1 MLNFQKVIHT
11 FDFDNYLVY
20 LVFHSMYFLPF
31 ELFNSGGCIYPFFEC
46 VKTNVAALMHS
57 LEIKLLFFYHF
68 AELTN
73 DFRVD
78 MKKKPS
84 LDDSA
89 EPLLNL
95 YD

>member
-57 LEIKLLFFYHF
+57 LEIKLLFFLSF
-68 AELTN
+68 C
-73 DFRVD
+73 
-78 MKKKPS
+78 
-84 LDDSA
+84 
-89 EPLLNL
+89 
-95 YD
+95 